1 LGSSSP
7 EEVSLGASRSS
18 TTTSAALAVAVLAV
32 ALLEAVLLAAVL
44 LAAVLLAVARAGEG
58 DSGGGSS
65 SGDGEGGDGDGG
77 GEGGGRSLGIAADAA
92 GAAAGFDALLLLG
105 AVRLGRSQTPHA
117 TGHEASMYLRF
128 FSHSPFAAHAPQWG
142 ASSMHGSVVGPV
154 VGAPMTM
161 TEATRQRDIDRRPPQ
176 PRLIRQV

>member
-1 LGSSSP
+1 M
-7 EEVSLGASRSS
+7 GASRSS

-44 LAAVLLAVARAGEG
+44 LAAVLLAVVRAGEG
-58 DSGGGSS
+58 DGVGGSS

-77 GEGGGRSLGIAADAA
+77 GEGGGRSLGIADAA

-142 ASSMHGSVVGPV
+142 ASSTHGSVVGPV

-176 PRLIRQV
+176 PRPMAPD